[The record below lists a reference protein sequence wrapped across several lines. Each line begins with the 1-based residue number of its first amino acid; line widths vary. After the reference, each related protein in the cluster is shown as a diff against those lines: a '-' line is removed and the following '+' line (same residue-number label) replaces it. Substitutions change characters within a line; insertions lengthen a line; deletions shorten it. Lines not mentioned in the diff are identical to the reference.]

1 IELLTL
7 RSVVDGCIDWSVDL
21 KEYHVLA
28 GEPVRVKCALFY
40 SYIRTNYTMATNA
53 KLRLIWYKNKGDAE
67 EPIIFSGHRLSKED
81 DSIWFRSA
89 ELEDSGFYT
98 CVLRNS
104 TYCMKV
110 SMSMTVEESDE
121 GKCFSSKIRHL
132 EKAEITHSKMI
143 HCPDI
148 EDYLA
153 PYKQPQM
160 TWYKECE
167 LVEWRSSI
175 IVNTTHIWIPEIEE
189 GDGGNY
195 TCELQYGSRLV
206 RRTTQLKVTAL
217 QTTQPPKVLFPPDR
231 QDTVI
236 EVTPGMPLSLDC
248 KAFFGYSGENRK
260 PIIYW
265 MKGEKFVE
273 ELAGHI
279 KETEMKEHLGEKEV
293 QLSLTFDAVEDGDL
307 ANYTC
312 YVENHIG
319 RRSGSAI
326 LQKKDMYRLE
336 LAGGLGVILLLLGVL
351 TALYK
356 CYNLEIMLCYRRHF
370 GSDETEDAMFVIPS
384 PSRTSS
390 DEETFALEILPD
402 VLEKHY
408 GYKLF
413 IPDRDLIPSSTYIED
428 LARSVEQSRRLIIVL
443 TPEFVAK
450 RGWSI
455 FQIETRLHSMLVT
468 GEIKVIMI
476 ECADLKNVIN
486 YQEVEALK
494 HTIKVLSIIK
504 WRGPKSNELSS
515 KFWKQ
520 VVYDMP
526 AKRRETLS
534 RRQVMDSGEQ
544 GLFGDLQTT
553 VSTIAMTT
561 TSASLI
567 PDYNQMTLPLGGGH
581 SATAAQMRH
590 FCRSYEFQLPPQ
602 PSPPLPPPSTVQFST
617 LGPGGRHVYCNIPM
631 TLLNGQVQQSNTLGK
646 KPELHLNST
655 FVPLTSR
662 ELSSDIW

>member
-1 IELLTL
+1 
-7 RSVVDGCIDWSVDL
+7 
-21 KEYHVLA
+21 
-28 GEPVRVKCALFY
+28 
-40 SYIRTNYTMATNA
+40 
-53 KLRLIWYKNKGDAE
+53 
-67 EPIIFSGHRLSKED
+67 
-81 DSIWFRSA
+81 
-89 ELEDSGFYT
+89 
-98 CVLRNS
+98 
-104 TYCMKV
+104 MK
-110 SMSMTVEESDE
+110 S
-121 GKCFSSKIRHL
+121 F
-132 EKAEITHSKMI
+132 
-143 HCPDI
+143 
-148 EDYLA
+148 
-153 PYKQPQM
+153 
-160 TWYKECE
+160 
-167 LVEWRSSI
+167 
-175 IVNTTHIWIPEIEE
+175 
-189 GDGGNY
+189 
-195 TCELQYGSRLV
+195 
-206 RRTTQLKVTAL
+206 TQA
-217 QTTQPPKVLFPPDR
+217 F
-231 QDTVI
+231 
-236 EVTPGMPLSLDC
+236 LDC
-248 KAFFGYSGENRK
+248 KAFFGYSGENRR

-279 KETEMKEHLGEKEV
+279 KESEVRILREHLGEKEV
-293 QLSLTFDAVEDGDL
+293 QLSLTFDAVEEADL

-319 RRSGSAI
+319 RRGGSAI

-370 GSDETEDAMFVIPS
+370 GSDETEDGRTKTLLCSAMFTVPCA
-384 PSRTSS
+384 SRTSS

-413 IPDRDLIPSSTYIED
+413 IPDRDLIPTYIED

-520 VVYDMP
+520 VVYEMP

-561 TSASLI
+561 TSASLA
-567 PDYNQMTLPLGGGH
+567 PPNESRHGH
-581 SATAAQMRH
+581 HQMRH

-602 PSPPLPPPSTVQFST
+602 PSSMSPPLPPPSTVQFST

-631 TLLNGQVQQSNTLGK
+631 TLLNGQVRGRTASPLRLL
-646 KPELHLNST
+646 PELHLNST

>member
-1 IELLTL
+1 MQTSFWVSTIYDEF
-7 RSVVDGCIDWSVDL
+7 G
-21 KEYHVLA
+21 
-28 GEPVRVKCALFY
+28 GF
-40 SYIRTNYTMATNA
+40 
-53 KLRLIWYKNKGDAE
+53 
-67 EPIIFSGHRLSKED
+67 FSGYNTSFLPVENPAIVKFLS
-81 DSIWFRSA
+81 
-89 ELEDSGFYT
+89 
-98 CVLRNS
+98 V
-104 TYCMKV
+104 
-110 SMSMTVEESDE
+110 
-121 GKCFSSKIRHL
+121 
-132 EKAEITHSKMI
+132 
-143 HCPDI
+143 
-148 EDYLA
+148 
-153 PYKQPQM
+153 
-160 TWYKECE
+160 
-167 LVEWRSSI
+167 SSI
-175 IVNTTHIWIPEIEE
+175 
-189 GDGGNY
+189 
-195 TCELQYGSRLV
+195 
-206 RRTTQLKVTAL
+206 A
-217 QTTQPPKVLFPPDR
+217 
-231 QDTVI
+231 
-236 EVTPGMPLSLDC
+236 GMPLSLDC

-279 KETEMKEHLGEKEV
+279 KESEVVILREHLGEKEV
-293 QLSLTFDAVEDGDL
+293 QLSLTFDAMEEADL

-336 LAGGLGVILLLLGVL
+336 LAGGLGVILLLLGIL

-370 GSDETEDAMFVIPS
+370 GSDETEDDNKEYDAYLSYTKVDLDS
-384 PSRTSS
+384 VGRTSS

-476 ECADLKNVIN
+476 ECANLKNVIN

-494 HTIKVLSIIK
+494 HTIKVLSVIK

-520 VVYDMP
+520 VIYEMP

-534 RRQVMDSGEQ
+534 RRQ
-544 GLFGDLQTT
+544 
-553 VSTIAMTT
+553 
-561 TSASLI
+561 
-567 PDYNQMTLPLGGGH
+567 MTLPLGGGH
-581 SATAAQMRH
+581 TATA
-590 FCRSYEFQLPPQ
+590 
-602 PSPPLPPPSTVQFST
+602 FST

-631 TLLNGQVQQSNTLGK
+631 TLLNGQVRTCIGQR
-646 KPELHLNST
+646 KPDLHLNST